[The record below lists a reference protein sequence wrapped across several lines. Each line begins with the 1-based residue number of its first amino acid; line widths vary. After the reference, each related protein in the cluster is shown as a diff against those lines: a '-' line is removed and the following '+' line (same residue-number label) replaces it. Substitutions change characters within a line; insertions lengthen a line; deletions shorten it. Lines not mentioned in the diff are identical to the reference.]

1 MSPVLKLVALAAL
14 LAISPVRA
22 LADPG
27 YYVVTAYDNEGVR
40 TLDMR
45 YWTVKSLGSDATLWP
60 EIGLGYGVTSRWYTE
75 VFAGFIGDAG
85 SAQKLS
91 SLNWQNEVLLT
102 RGQYPFDL
110 ALHASVIRT
119 YGYSEGNALEIGPV
133 LQTEVGRTQ
142 LNANLFVERAWSA
155 DGPQQPTRMKYQ
167 WQVRHHGAPLLNVGM
182 QGFGELGTWDD
193 WSARANQS
201 HRAGPA
207 LFGTWRLAAGHVL
220 QYQAALLFGSTYGQ
234 NGKMFSTRVQY
245 GF

>member
-1 MSPVLKLVALAAL
+1 MSPVLKLLALAAL
-14 LAISPVRA
+14 LAMSPARA

-40 TLDMR
+40 TLDTR
-45 YWTVKSLGSDATLWP
+45 YWTVKSAGSDATLWP

-75 VFAGFIGDAG
+75 IFASFIGDAG

-91 SLNWQNEVLLT
+91 SMNWQNEVLLT

-119 YGYSEGNALEIGPV
+119 YGYSAGKTLEIGPV

-142 LNANLFVERAWSA
+142 LNANLFFERSWGG
-155 DGPQQPTRMKYQ
+155 DDPQQPTQMKYQ
-167 WQVRHHGAPLLNVGM
+167 WQVRYHWVPLLNVGL
-182 QGFGELGTWDD
+182 QGFGELGAWDD
-193 WSARANQS
+193 WSARADQS

-207 LFGTWRLAAGHVL
+207 LFGTWRLADGHAL

-234 NGKMFSTRVQY
+234 NSRMFSMRVQY